1 MNTNNNTNNTMSIN
15 NTIINTLY
23 NKKGNGFVGI
33 VYVADV
39 RMNKRGN
46 PLADHN
52 VVKCVKTQ
60 FNFGIV
66 YENAVANRASK
77 EQGGGKVEFVAEK
90 AKGYEWECYPYLLRA
105 VKTNELQVR
114 FYCKDG
120 AKTEVVYFVDGHF
133 ATDSEIAIIKE
144 FAQTSSWSVKQAEA
158 GCTENQVRPRN
169 IRLKNIIKLAMD
181 GEVYV
186 NTELISVAQ
195 TAKMEVGE

>member
-1 MNTNNNTNNTMSIN
+1 MNTNNNTNNT
-15 NTIINTLY
+15 LY
-23 NKKGNGFVGI
+23 NKKVNGFVGI

-77 EQGGGKVEFVAEK
+77 EQGEKVEFVAEK

-120 AKTEVVYFVDGHF
+120 AKTEVVYFVDGHL
-133 ATDSEIAIIKE
+133 ATDGEIAIIKE

-158 GCTENQVRPRN
+158 GCTENQVKPRS

>member
-1 MNTNNNTNNTMSIN
+1 MAEV
-15 NTIINTLY
+15 
-23 NKKGNGFVGI
+23 K
-33 VYVADV
+33 
-39 RMNKRGN
+39 MNKRGN
-46 PLADHN
+46 PLAEHN
-52 VVKCVKTQ
+52 VFKCVKTQ

-77 EQGGGKVEFVAEK
+77 EQGEKVEFVAEK

-120 AKTEVVYFVDGHF
+120 AKTEVVYFVDGHL

-144 FAQTSSWSVKQAEA
+144 FSQTSSWSAKQADA
-158 GCTENQVRPRN
+158 GCTENQVKPRN

-181 GEVYV
+181 NEVYV
-186 NTELISVAQ
+186 NSELISVSQ

>member
-1 MNTNNNTNNTMSIN
+1 MSNNIINTMSIN
-15 NTIINTLY
+15 NNIINALY

-33 VYVADV
+33 VYMAEVK
-39 RMNKRGN
+39 MNKRGN
-46 PLADHN
+46 PLAEHN

-77 EQGGGKVEFVAEK
+77 EQGEKVEFVAEK

-120 AKTEVVYFVDGHF
+120 AKTEAVYFVDGHL
-133 ATDSEIAIIKE
+133 ATDGEIAIIKE
-144 FAQTSSWSVKQAEA
+144 FSPTSSWSAKQAEA
-158 GCTENQVRPRN
+158 GCTENQVKPRN
-169 IRLKNIIKLAMD
+169 VRLKNIIKLAMD

-195 TAKMEVGE
+195 TAKMEIGD

>member
-1 MNTNNNTNNTMSIN
+1 
-15 NTIINTLY
+15 
-23 NKKGNGFVGI
+23 
-33 VYVADV
+33 
-39 RMNKRGN
+39 MNKRGN
-46 PLADHN
+46 PLAEHN
-52 VVKCVKTQ
+52 VFKCVKTQ

-77 EQGGGKVEFVAEK
+77 EQ
-90 AKGYEWECYPYLLRA
+90 GYEWECYPYLLRA

-120 AKTEVVYFVDGHF
+120 AKTEVVYFVDGHL

-144 FAQTSSWSVKQAEA
+144 FSQTSSWSAKQADA
-158 GCTENQVRPRN
+158 GCTENQVKPRN

-181 GEVYV
+181 NEVYV
-186 NTELISVAQ
+186 NSELISVSQ

>member
-1 MNTNNNTNNTMSIN
+1 MSNNTNTINAMSIN
-15 NTIINTLY
+15 DNIINALY

-33 VYVADV
+33 VYVTEV

-66 YENAVANRASK
+66 YENAVATRASK
-77 EQGGGKVEFVAEK
+77 EQGEKVEFVAEK

-120 AKTEVVYFVDGHF
+120 AKTEVVYFVDGHL

-144 FAQTSSWSVKQAEA
+144 FTPNSSWSAKQAEA
-158 GCTENQVRPRN
+158 GCTENQVKPRN
-169 IRLKNIIKLAMD
+169 IRLKNIIKLSMD

-186 NTELISVAQ
+186 NNELISIVQ
-195 TAKMEVGE
+195 TAKMEIGA

>member
-1 MNTNNNTNNTMSIN
+1 MSITNN
-15 NTIINTLY
+15 IINTLY

-77 EQGGGKVEFVAEK
+77 EQGEKVGFVAEK
-90 AKGYEWECYPYLLRA
+90 AKGYEWECYPYILRA
-105 VKTNELQVR
+105 VKTDELQVR

-120 AKTEVVYFVDGHF
+120 AKSDVAYFVDGHI
-133 ATDSEIAIIKE
+133 ATDSEITIIKE

-158 GCTENQVRPRN
+158 GCTENQVKPRN

-186 NTELISVAQ
+186 NTELISVAH
-195 TAKMEVGE
+195 TAKMEVVA